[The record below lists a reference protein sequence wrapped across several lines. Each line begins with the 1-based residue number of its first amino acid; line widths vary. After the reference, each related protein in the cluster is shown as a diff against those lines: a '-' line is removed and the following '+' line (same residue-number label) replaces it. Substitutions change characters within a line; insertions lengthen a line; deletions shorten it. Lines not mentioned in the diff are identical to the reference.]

1 MVNLPDIRSSNEQI
15 VAALPGLVA
24 VFVGATSGIGEATL
38 IEFARHA
45 RQPLV
50 YFVGRSQEAGD
61 RIQAECRRLNP
72 AGIFNFIRADLS
84 LIRNVDQ
91 VCDDIQN
98 KEKTINLLFLS
109 CGTARTGTGMYLR
122 SRVVVFRCFDR

>member
-1 MVNLPDIRSSNEQI
+1 MVNLPDIRSSNTQI
-15 VAALPGLVA
+15 ATALPGLVA

-38 IEFARHA
+38 IEFARYV

-50 YFVGRSQEAGD
+50 YFACRSQEAGD
-61 RIQAECRRLNP
+61 RIQARRLNLE
-72 AGIFNFIRADLS
+72 GKFIFIRADLS

-91 VCDDIQN
+91 VCDNIQK

-109 CGTARTGTGMYLR
+109 CGTART
-122 SRVVVFRCFDR
+122 